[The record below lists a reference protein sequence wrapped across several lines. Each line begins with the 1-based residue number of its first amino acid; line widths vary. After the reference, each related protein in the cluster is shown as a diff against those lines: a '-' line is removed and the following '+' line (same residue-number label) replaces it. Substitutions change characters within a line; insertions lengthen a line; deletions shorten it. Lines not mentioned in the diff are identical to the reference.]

1 MGCDPRGA
9 GWDRRARWRDRWVG
23 PRQGGIERG
32 GRTVDRGARVSA
44 TLSQCPHPV
53 FGWQCCADHGD
64 AEAKF
69 ALPLLESLGVARDRI
84 TLEDHS
90 RNTVENAVY
99 SKAIVQPKP
108 GERWLL
114 VTSAYHMPRAIG
126 VFRKAGFPVE
136 PYPVDWRTRGVEGAL
151 HPFATVSDG
160 LRRTDTAVHE

>member
-1 MGCDPRGA
+1 LA
-9 GWDRRARWRDRWVG
+9 RRYPNARILFS
-23 PRQGGIERG
+23 GG
-32 GRTVDRGARVSA
+32 SA
-44 TLSQCPHPV
+44 ALI
-53 FGWQCCADHGD
+53 DGD

-114 VTSAYHMPRAIG
+114 VTSAYHMPRGDRCLPQSGLSGGTLSGRLAHTWCRGCATPICDREG
-126 VFRKAGFPVE
+126 RVAANRHGRSARAE
-136 PYPVDWRTRGVEGAL
+136 QTRRPCRQSAAL
-151 HPFATVSDG
+151 TMLHD
-160 LRRTDTAVHE
+160 